1 MFQSIRRSW
10 ELTKYSWAFLLRNK
24 TFMIF
29 PVLSGVAMLAVT
41 LVLLLPAAVVTGVLA
56 AATGQFGDAPS
67 QSSDIMSGQIIGLVL
82 LFLYYLVVY
91 TISIYFNVALT
102 GAVLREMDGHESN
115 VREGLSI
122 ANGKLGLIVQ
132 YAALSATVGVILSAI
147 RERAGW
153 LGDLIAGLGGLAW
166 NLVTFFVVPLLVIE
180 NKGVIDLVKDSGALL
195 RRTFGEQIVGGAG
208 VGLVFGALTFLL
220 VIVGGGLLMLFSG
233 STVMIVLV
241 IAVLVVLFVLLG
253 LVSSTLSAIYSVA
266 LFHYA
271 QTGSAPQDLDPSLLQ
286 AAFHPRGAR

>member
-1 MFQSIRRSW
+1 MFQSISRSW
-10 ELTKYSWAFLLRNK
+10 ELTKYSWAFLTRNK
-24 TFMIF
+24 TFMLF
-29 PVLSGVAMLAVT
+29 PVLSGAAMLAAT
-41 LVLLLPAAVVTGVLA
+41 LVLLLPAGLAVGALSVVTG
-56 AATGQFGDAPS
+56 
-67 QSSDIMSGQIIGLVL
+67 QSTDSASGQIIGLVL

-91 TISIYFNVALT
+91 TISTYFNVALT

-166 NLVTFFVVPLLVIE
+166 NLVTFFVVPLLVLE
-180 NKGVIDLVKDSGALL
+180 DKGVIDLVKESGALL
-195 RRTFGEQIVGGAG
+195 RRTFGEQIVGGIG
-208 VGLVFGALTFLL
+208 VGAVFGALTFAL
-220 VIVGGGLLMLFSG
+220 VIVGGLALSLVGG
-233 STVMIVLV
+233 SSSALAVL
-241 IAVLVVLFVLLG
+241 IIIVLVVLFVLLG
-253 LVSSTLSAIYSVA
+253 LVSSTLSAIYRVA
-266 LFHYA
+266 LFRYA

-286 AAFHPRGAR
+286 AAFRPKRRL